1 MTTSLPEGYDLLPEI
16 HLTGTTPAQRRA
28 AALYI
33 AAHND
38 PADVGFLLDALG
50 LKEDQ

>member
-1 MTTSLPEGYDLLPEI
+1 MTTSAPEGYDLLPEI

-38 PADVGFLLDALG
+38 PADVGMLLDALG
-50 LKEDQ
+50 LESP